1 MDEPYLQLLQK
12 KINRERKARV
22 VAEKLLEEKSLEL
35 YEAKKLIEDSA
46 EKIKHQAKL
55 DSQLLAYQTQMENH
69 LLYYSQLFL
78 KQEPTPII
86 LNHLVEQ
93 LIDNKYVSSCCIF
106 IQTDS
111 DSSLEGLYQAGN
123 IDLWSFH
130 SNLNIQTKY
139 WDHKNKIL
147 WLSLTHNHQI
157 IGHFAAQISSTS
169 ASLKT
174 LQQHLILFKELLCSA
189 LGRKISM
196 NNAISAQKRAENSER
211 STRDFLAMINHEL
224 RTPLN
229 GLLGAAE
236 LLADTSLSSEQEK
249 LLDTLNNS
257 GELLRAIINDL
268 LDYSKI
274 SVGMLE
280 LIIKPFNPRQIIN
293 NLTDI
298 MRYQAQE
305 KQLLLTL
312 VIDDTVPN
320 CLLGDEDRIKQIF
333 VNLINNAIKFT
344 SRGSII
350 LNTTWREDKLIFQ
363 VKDTGIG
370 ITEGQQL
377 KLFKPFSQVD
387 ISSQRI
393 HEGTGLGLAICK
405 QLCEL
410 MSGEIKLISIPEQG
424 STFTVI
430 LPLKL
435 CDTPLDISQQT
446 IKPTQLSSQIKVLV
460 VEDLATNQMIIKLML
475 TKLGIEPKIVNNG
488 QEAIDI
494 ISNTSFDIILMD
506 CRMPVMDGYTA
517 TRLLRNNGYTKPII
531 ALTAGTTTTERE
543 ECLTSGMDDILCKPY
558 QRAELHKMLM
568 KWV

>member
-1 MDEPYLQLLQK
+1 
-12 KINRERKARV
+12 
-22 VAEKLLEEKSLEL
+22 
-35 YEAKKLIEDSA
+35 
-46 EKIKHQAKL
+46 
-55 DSQLLAYQTQMENH
+55 
-69 LLYYSQLFL
+69 
-78 KQEPTPII
+78 
-86 LNHLVEQ
+86 
-93 LIDNKYVSSCCIF
+93 
-106 IQTDS
+106 
-111 DSSLEGLYQAGN
+111 
-123 IDLWSFH
+123 
-130 SNLNIQTKY
+130 
-139 WDHKNKIL
+139 
-147 WLSLTHNHQI
+147 
-157 IGHFAAQISSTS
+157 
-169 ASLKT
+169 
-174 LQQHLILFKELLCSA
+174 
-189 LGRKISM
+189 M

-236 LLADTSLSSEQEK
+236 LLADTPLSSEKKK

-274 SVGMLE
+274 SAGMLE
-280 LIIKPFNPRQIIN
+280 LIIKPFNPRQIIS
-293 NLTDI
+293 NLADI

-320 CLLGDEDRIKQIF
+320 SLLGDEDRIKKIF

-350 LNTTWREDKLIFQ
+350 LNTAWRENKLIFQ
-363 VKDTGIG
+363 VKDKGIG

-410 MSGEIKLISIPEQG
+410 MSGEIKLISIPKQG

-430 LPLKL
+430 LPLQL
-435 CDTPLDISQQT
+435 CDNLLDISQQT
-446 IKPTQLSSQIKVLV
+446 IKPTLLSSQIKVLV
-460 VEDLATNQMIIKLML
+460 VEDLATNKMIIKLML

-506 CRMPVMDGYTA
+506 CLMPVMDGYTA

-531 ALTAGTTTTERE
+531 ALTAWTTTERE

-558 QRAELHKMLM
+558 QRSELHKMLM
-568 KWV
+568 KWA

>member
-1 MDEPYLQLLQK
+1 MDEPYLRLLQK
-12 KINRERKARV
+12 KINRERKARIA
-22 VAEKLLEEKSLEL
+22 AEKLLEEKSLEL
-35 YEAKKLIEDSA
+35 YEAKILIEDSA

-78 KQEPTPII
+78 KQEPTPSI

-93 LIDNKYVSSCCIF
+93 LIDNRYVSSCCIF

-111 DSSLEGLYQAGN
+111 DTSLEGLYQAGN

-236 LLADTSLSSEQEK
+236 LLADTSLSSEQKK

-274 SVGMLE
+274 SAGMLE
-280 LIIKPFNPRQIIN
+280 LIIKPFNPRQIIS
-293 NLTDI
+293 NLADI

-320 CLLGDEDRIKQIF
+320 SLLGDEDRIKQIF

-350 LNTTWREDKLIFQ
+350 LNTAWREDKLIFQ

-430 LPLKL
+430 LPLQL
-435 CDTPLDISQQT
+435 CDNLLDISQQT
-446 IKPTQLSSQIKVLV
+446 IKPTLLSSQIKVLV

-558 QRAELHKMLM
+558 QRSELHKMLM
-568 KWV
+568 KWT

>member
-12 KINRERKARV
+12 KINRERKARI

-35 YEAKKLIEDSA
+35 FEAKRLIEDSA

-78 KQEPTPII
+78 KQEPTPSI

-111 DSSLEGLYQAGN
+111 DTSLEGLYQAGN

-236 LLADTSLSSEQEK
+236 LLADTSLSSEQKK

-274 SVGMLE
+274 SAGMLE
-280 LIIKPFNPRQIIN
+280 LIIKPFNPHQIIN
-293 NLTDI
+293 SLADI

-446 IKPTQLSSQIKVLV
+446 IKPTQLSSQKKVLV

-558 QRAELHKMLM
+558 QRAELHKMLI

>member
-1 MDEPYLQLLQK
+1 MDEPYLRLLQQ
-12 KINRERKARV
+12 KINRERKARIA
-22 VAEKLLEEKSLEL
+22 AEKLLEEKSLEL
-35 YEAKKLIEDSA
+35 YEAKILIEDSA

-78 KQEPTPII
+78 KQEPTPSI

-93 LIDNKYVSSCCIF
+93 LIDNRYVSSCCIF

-111 DSSLEGLYQAGN
+111 DTSLEGLYQAGN

-236 LLADTSLSSEQEK
+236 LLADTSLSSEQKK

-274 SVGMLE
+274 SAGMLE
-280 LIIKPFNPRQIIN
+280 LIIKPFNPRQIIS
-293 NLTDI
+293 NLADI

-320 CLLGDEDRIKQIF
+320 SLLGDEDRIKQIF

-350 LNTTWREDKLIFQ
+350 LNTAWRENKLIFQ

-430 LPLKL
+430 LPLQL
-435 CDTPLDISQQT
+435 CDNLLDISQQT
-446 IKPTQLSSQIKVLV
+446 IKPTLLSSQINVLV

-558 QRAELHKMLM
+558 QRSELHKMLM
-568 KWV
+568 KWA

>member
-1 MDEPYLQLLQK
+1 MDDPYLQLLQQ
-12 KINRERKARV
+12 KINRERKARIA
-22 VAEKLLEEKSLEL
+22 AEKLLEEKSLEL
-35 YEAKKLIEDSA
+35 YEAKRLIEDSA

-78 KQEPTPII
+78 KQEPTPSI

-106 IQTDS
+106 IREGS
-111 DSSLEGLYQAGN
+111 DTSLEGLYQAGN

-139 WDHKNKIL
+139 WDHQNKIL

-157 IGHFAAQISSTS
+157 IGHFAAQISSTN
-169 ASLKT
+169 AYLKT
-174 LQQHLILFKELLCSA
+174 LKHHLILFKELLCSS

-196 NNAISAQKRAENSER
+196 NNAISAQKRAVNSER

-236 LLADTSLSSEQEK
+236 LLADTPLSSEQKK

-274 SVGMLE
+274 SAGMLE
-280 LIIKPFNPRQIIN
+280 LIIKPFNPRQIIS
-293 NLTDI
+293 NLADI

-320 CLLGDEDRIKQIF
+320 SLLGDEDRIKQIF

-350 LNTTWREDKLIFQ
+350 LNTAWRENKLIFQ

-410 MSGEIKLISIPEQG
+410 MSGEIKLISIPKQG

-430 LPLKL
+430 LPLQL
-435 CDTPLDISQQT
+435 CDNLLDISQQT
-446 IKPTQLSSQIKVLV
+446 IKPTLLSSQIKVLV

-558 QRAELHKMLM
+558 QRSELHKMLM
-568 KWV
+568 KWT